1 MNIFIKFRGLQRELV
16 CRVHPSQPWHWR
28 AAHQGGLG
36 LDGRDVVKSF
46 APMLPAETWSRALL
60 PRCHRTAGP
69 PSSEPEVSYAAHVRY
84 EGSAA
89 RVQKSEARMLCQQ
102 TPRRHPPLHGL
113 EMWRTASPGRRY
125 GLVGIGSSTVVLYVI
140 SLEPPSP
147 LRPRAQG

>member
-69 PSSEPEVSYAAHVRY
+69 PSSEPEVSEAAHARY
-84 EGSAA
+84 EGSGAA
-89 RVQKSEARMLCQQ
+89 CTKGKVHACVHTRPSQ
-102 TPRRHPPLHGL
+102 T
-113 EMWRTASPGRRY
+113 T
-125 GLVGIGSSTVVLYVI
+125 
-140 SLEPPSP
+140 PSATW
-147 LRPRAQG
+147 LRDVAYSITR